1 MSYLKLDVYQEN
13 AVKSVERNLL
23 VVAPPGSGK
32 TTVILDRIKYLTT
45 FKKVS
50 PDEMKVITFTR
61 AGAINMRERYNK
73 LSQESSTPFFG
84 TFHSLFLKILKN
96 ETHKLSL
103 ISELEKIKIINGVL
117 YSYINSCNEEKV
129 IEILNNI
136 SSFKNSNKSMCD
148 FEPKID
154 RAIFKQCYSVY
165 EQYMLENNKIDFD
178 DIQIKFYN
186 MFKAGS
192 GLIEKY
198 RNQFKYILV
207 DEFQDCDEL
216 QINILRL
223 LTTGNSIFAVGD
235 EDQCIY
241 GFRGSR
247 PDCMVDFDKYFE
259 NGKKVFLCINYRSPK
274 NIISISDNII
284 KNNVIRNDKKFIAN
298 KDYTRK
304 IKVFSCIDEKTQA
317 ESISS
322 LIINDSLNE
331 NFKYAN
337 YAILYRTNY
346 ESRIIADILFENKI
360 PFKML
365 DEKFN
370 FFKHSI
376 CKDLIAYYKL
386 CLDPCDKESFIRII
400 NKPFR
405 YISRLN
411 LEKFK
416 NISVKEDC
424 FDIIKDINS
433 VPVYQIKEL
442 EKLRKRVKKLK
453 KFNFNKSVDY
463 ILKRL
468 GYKRY
473 LINCKK
479 TLKMENVDFED
490 IIIEFKSSINSCID
504 ISSFIEKVIKF
515 GDNTEIKNEEAVILS
530 TIHGVKGMEFKNVSI
545 VNCIEDVMPHSN
557 SIEKYLEEER
567 RLFFV
572 AVTRTIEDLNIF
584 VPQNY
589 RRKKTEQSRF
599 IVEAGLKINEI
610 ISYT

>member
-1 MSYLKLDVYQEN
+1 MSHLKLDAYQEN

-45 FKKVS
+45 IKKVS

-73 LSQESSTPFFG
+73 LSEESSTPFFG

-103 ISELEKIKIINGVL
+103 ISELEKIKIINRVL
-117 YSYINSCNEEKV
+117 YSYINSSNEEKV

-136 SSFKNSNKSMCD
+136 SLYKNSNKNMCD

-154 RAIFKQCYSVY
+154 RAIFKQCYSTY
-165 EQYMLENNKIDFD
+165 EQYKIKNNMIDFD
-178 DIQIKFYN
+178 DIQINFYN
-186 MFKAGS
+186 MFKDNKEI
-192 GLIEKY
+192 IEKY
-198 RNQFKYILV
+198 QDQFKYILV

-216 QINILRL
+216 QINILRI
-223 LTTGNSIFAVGD
+223 LTQNNSIFAVGD

-274 NIISISDNII
+274 NIILISDNII
-284 KNNVIRNDKKFIAN
+284 KNNVVRNDKKFIAS
-298 KDYTRK
+298 KDYDRK
-304 IKVFSCIDEKTQA
+304 IKIFSCNNEKIQA

-322 LIINDSLNE
+322 LIINDSLNK
-331 NFKYAN
+331 NFKYID

-346 ESRIIADILFENKI
+346 ECRIIADILFQNKI

-365 DEKFN
+365 DKNYN
-370 FFKHSI
+370 FFEHSI

-386 CLDPCDKESFIRII
+386 SIDPFNKESFLRII

-411 LEKFK
+411 LEKLK
-416 NISVKEDC
+416 NIITKDNC
-424 FDIIKDINS
+424 FDLIKDINS
-433 VPVYQIKEL
+433 IPVYQIKEL
-442 EKLRKRVKKLK
+442 ERLRRRVNKLK
-453 KFNFNKSVDY
+453 KLDFNKSVDY
-463 ILKRL
+463 ILKKL
-468 GYKRY
+468 GYRKY
-473 LINCKK
+473 LINSKK
-479 TLKMENVDFED
+479 TLKMENVDFKD
-490 IIIEFKSSINSCID
+490 IITEFKSSVNSSSD
-504 ISSFIEKVIKF
+504 IRSFIEKVKIF
-515 GDNTEIKNEEAVILS
+515 SDSTEIKNQEAVTLS

-545 VNCIEDVMPHSN
+545 VNCIEDVMPHAN

-584 VPQNY
+584 VPKNF
-589 RRKKTEQSRF
+589 RSKKAVQSRF
-599 IVEAGLKINEI
+599 IAEAGLGINENI
-610 ISYT
+610 Q